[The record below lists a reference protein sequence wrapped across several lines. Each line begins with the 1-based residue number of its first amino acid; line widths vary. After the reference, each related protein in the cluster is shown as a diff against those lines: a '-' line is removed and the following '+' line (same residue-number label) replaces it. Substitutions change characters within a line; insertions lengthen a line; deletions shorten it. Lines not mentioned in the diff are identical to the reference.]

1 MVKPLVF
8 ISHRSSPSPGP
19 CRGWSWREGVFLSQ
33 QLAIPPIWVCS
44 VLQYPPPS
52 LPSCVVLLPVATW
65 DGEEG
70 SLVPAAAW
78 QELCG
83 PSLHIWSGPT
93 ALAHLSCL
101 HQCSTGQISK
111 SLQKKKVYFGGCTN
125 LFSNSVCQVLPAGL
139 SRMLPA
145 LVVPVCSVQVFVKE
159 VGVG

>member
-1 MVKPLVF
+1 MVKALVL
-8 ISHRSSPSPGP
+8 ISHRSSPFPGP

-52 LPSCVVLLPVATW
+52 LPSCIVLLPVVTW

-111 SLQKKKVYFGGCTN
+111 SLQKKKKCILGGVLIYFLTQCVKCCLLGCHGCCLHLWFLSA
-125 LFSNSVCQVLPAGL
+125 LFRFL
-139 SRMLPA
+139 
-145 LVVPVCSVQVFVKE
+145 
-159 VGVG
+159 